1 MKIYYDYQIFLHQ
14 KFGGIS
20 KYYIN
25 LISNMDPSV
34 EKLIIAPFY
43 KNYYLNNQNK
53 NVKKF
58 IYLNTKTK
66 NVNFISKNLNNAYTK
81 YLYNHQT

>member
-25 LISNMDPSV
+25 LINNLDSSA
-34 EKLIIAPFY
+34 EKLIIAPFH
-43 KNYYLNNQNK
+43 KNYYLDNQNENIK
-53 NVKKF
+53 KLIFLIQKQEESTLLVK
-58 IYLNTKTK
+58 I
-66 NVNFISKNLNNAYTK
+66 
-81 YLYNHQT
+81 

>member
-1 MKIYYDYQIFLHQ
+1 MKIYYDYQIFLNQ

-25 LISNMDPSV
+25 LINNLDQEV
-34 EKLIIAPFY
+34 QKLIIAPFH
-43 KNYYLNNQNK
+43 KNYYLKNQNE

-58 IYLNTKTK
+58 
-66 NVNFISKNLNNAYTK
+66 K
-81 YLYNHQT
+81 YFDIKKKKYNYY